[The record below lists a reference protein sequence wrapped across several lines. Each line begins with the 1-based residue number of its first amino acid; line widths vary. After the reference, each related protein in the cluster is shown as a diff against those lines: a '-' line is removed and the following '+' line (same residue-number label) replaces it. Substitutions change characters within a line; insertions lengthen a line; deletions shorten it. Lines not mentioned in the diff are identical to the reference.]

1 MSKWKHSSIFKNCIE
16 QPHPPFMIT
25 RQIKGQDSMKEKVLK
40 SKIKIGM
47 PFMVPGL
54 VYKFQTI
61 CLREIY
67 AIEWNPK

>member
-1 MSKWKHSSIFKNCIE
+1 
-16 QPHPPFMIT
+16 
-25 RQIKGQDSMKEKVLK
+25 MKEKVLK
-40 SKIKIGM
+40 SKIKIGMPFMVPGLVYNKIKIGM